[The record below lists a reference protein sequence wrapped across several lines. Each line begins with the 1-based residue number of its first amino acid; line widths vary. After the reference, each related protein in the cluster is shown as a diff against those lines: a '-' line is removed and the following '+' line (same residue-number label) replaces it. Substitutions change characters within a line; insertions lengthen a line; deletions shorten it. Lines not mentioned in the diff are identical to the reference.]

1 MGGLLYVC
9 DNEKNYQI
17 AESGAASI
25 KAPAFLKEM
34 G

>member
-17 AESGAASI
+17 EESSAASI
-25 KAPAFLKEM
+25 RAPAFLKEM

>member
-9 DNEKNYQI
+9 DNEKDYQI
-17 AESGAASI
+17 VESGAACI
-25 KAPAFLKEM
+25 RAPAFLKEM

>member
-17 AESGAASI
+17 AESGEACI
-25 KAPAFLKEM
+25 RAPAFLKEM